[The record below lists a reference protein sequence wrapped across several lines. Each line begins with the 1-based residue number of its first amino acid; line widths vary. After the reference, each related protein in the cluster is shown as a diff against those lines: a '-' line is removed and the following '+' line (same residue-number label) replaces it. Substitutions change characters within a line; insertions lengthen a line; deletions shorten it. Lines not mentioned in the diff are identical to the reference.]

1 MTVDQA
7 LAIITADIDARLE
20 IFRQRFEDSL
30 IENHAPPDD
39 LEMLLDFHLEQQQA
53 WRARALATMRTE
65 IRAALLDP
73 LGWEPVKPRDPS
85 EAS

>member
-7 LAIITADIDARLE
+7 LAIIAADIDARLE
-20 IFRQRFEDSL
+20 IFPLRFEDSL

-39 LEMLLDFHLEQQQA
+39 LKLLLDFHLEQQQA
-53 WRARALATMRTE
+53 WRARTLATMRAE

-73 LGWEPVKPRDPS
+73 LGWAPVEPRDPS
-85 EAS
+85 EAP